1 MKSRWYIS
9 VLIIILTLLGG
20 VASQQQVCL
29 PNQEIV
35 LQFTDNEVTTDETL
49 NAITIIKQQLLDIGV
64 DNIQVAEQ
72 EDGQLKI
79 TYYSNID
86 VVRIKKLLSTDND
99 LDFNSKPYKKR
110 NKPVKP
116 SSNENLLSYNLDVY
130 EIHNGNTG
138 ASDLGGKLALE
149 QKPENIRFFN
159 PNFYVPF
166 NEVIAKEND
175 KILKVA
181 YIFQRN
187 IAIAINN
194 TPHKIPEV
202 RAGPLC

>member
-35 LQFTDNEVTTDETL
+35 LQFTGDEVTTDETL

-99 LDFNSKPYKKR
+99 LDFNSKPYKKG

-116 SSNENLLSYNLDVY
+116 SSNETLLSYNLDVY

>member
-9 VLIIILTLLGG
+9 ILIIILTLLGG
-20 VASQQQVCL
+20 VASQQQVCV

-35 LQFTDNEVTTDETL
+35 LQFTSEEVTNDEAL
-49 NAITIIKQQLLDIGV
+49 NAIAIIKQQLLDIGV
-64 DNIQVAEQ
+64 DDIQVAEQ

-79 TYYSNID
+79 TYYSDID
-86 VVRIKKLLSTDND
+86 VTSIKKLLSTEKN
-99 LDFNSKPYKKR
+99 LDFNSKPYKKGD
-110 NKPVKP
+110 KPVKP
-116 SSNENLLSYNLDVY
+116 SSNETLLSYNLDVY

>member
-99 LDFNSKPYKKR
+99 LGFNSKPYKKG

>member
-1 MKSRWYIS
+1 M
-9 VLIIILTLLGG
+9 
-20 VASQQQVCL
+20 
-29 PNQEIV
+29 
-35 LQFTDNEVTTDETL
+35 
-49 NAITIIKQQLLDIGV
+49 LDIGV